1 MSVVEKLYNPLAT
14 SVDLPPDAD
23 GTLRFHLDEKNSSV
37 VKVDGL
43 PLVMPIPERLRG
55 TGLKGVVAF
64 HPLSENIIRGESPVL
79 RKLRTAV
86 ISKITNSL
94 SLLMLSMAEIAA
106 DLDYQQRLKASE
118 SDFLRALPNA
128 DAKLANTLGKI
139 IDNIEAE
146 GNNRLVRIFFK
157 RGGMWKGD
165 KYARV
170 AVVSFPLVEAA
181 HEDSKELFGVKL
193 RVADKTQIQALLEYL
208 LPNSLSPSDT
218 YDYGSSSKS
227 APYFDSL
234 VGAYVNLANAIN
246 KHAKKLKKHLDVY
259 DSIYIDTSW
268 YDEMANIDKMAL
280 EIPPLPFNEGDVGIE
295 EKHKQDVANAAEV
308 VAETHVAGRP
318 TVNLAGKFAT
328 ALENDVVPVSQPQVP
343 SAPVTTQPT
352 TPGYS
357 APAPQTA
364 APYAPQ
370 PAGGYSTPAPAAQT
384 VPSGGTLKWNDVQ
397 AANRPQQQQ
406 QQGYGQPQQ
415 QQGYYPP
422 QNQGYQQSRGY
433 GQPQQQQGYP
443 GSSGYRDA
451 GYDNRGYDSRGGYSS
466 GQGYGRDP
474 GRVIASYS

>member
-14 SVDLPPDAD
+14 SVDLPPDED
-23 GTLRFHLDEKNSSV
+23 GTLRFHLDEKNSRV
-37 VKVDGL
+37 VKVDDL

-55 TGLKGVVAF
+55 TGLNGVVAF

-86 ISKITNSL
+86 INKITNSL
-94 SLLMLSMAEIAA
+94 SLLMLSMVEIAA
-106 DLDYQQRLKASE
+106 DLDYQQKLKASE

-128 DAKLANTLGKI
+128 DAKLANALGKV

-157 RGGMWKGD
+157 RGGMWKGE

-208 LPNSLSPSDT
+208 LPNSLTPSDT

-234 VGAYVNLANAIN
+234 IGAYVNLANAIN
-246 KHAKKLKKHLDVY
+246 KHAKKLKKHLEVY

-268 YDEMANIDKMAL
+268 YDEMANIDKLAL

-308 VAETHVAGRP
+308 VAETHHAGRP
-318 TVNLAGKFAT
+318 TVNLASKFAT
-328 ALENDVVPVSQPQVP
+328 ALENDVVPANQPQTP
-343 SAPVTTQPT
+343 SAPVTAQPAA
-352 TPGYS
+352 PSYS
-357 APAPQTA
+357 APVSAPQTS

-370 PAGGYSTPAPAAQT
+370 PAGGYSTPAPAAQS

-406 QQGYGQPQQ
+406 GYGQPQ

-422 QNQGYQQSRGY
+422 QNQGYGQQRGY
-433 GQPQQQQGYP
+433 GQPQQSQGYP
-443 GSSGYRDA
+443 GSSTYRDNGY
-451 GYDNRGYDSRGGYSS
+451 GYDNRGGYGNGSN
-466 GQGYGRDP
+466 QGYGRDP